1 LCALQQIR
9 HKNSACT
16 LALAFK
22 GILAILSS
30 LINTKGVTLS
40 NVENILGSAQAR
52 GAQNNL
58 SYAGALTPEETY
70 QLVNEGQAV
79 VLVDVRSRAELEL
92 VGRVPLATHIE
103 WAFYPG
109 MVANPDFA
117 AQLQAQVD
125 KQSTIVF
132 MCRTGG
138 RSHNAALL
146 AQQLGYGKAYNML
159 QGFEGDANEH
169 KQRTLI
175 NGWKHAGLPWTN

>member
-1 LCALQQIR
+1 M
-9 HKNSACT
+9 T
-16 LALAFK
+16 
-22 GILAILSS
+22 
-30 LINTKGVTLS
+30 
-40 NVENILGSAQAR
+40 NVEQILNQAHQRAAENNIP
-52 GAQNNL
+52 
-58 SYAGALTPEETY
+58 YAGLVTPQEANALVEHAHEI
-70 QLVNEGQAV
+70 

-92 VGRVPLATHIE
+92 VGRVPFATHIE

-117 AQLQAQVD
+117 QQLQAQID
-125 KQSTIVF
+125 KNRTVIF

-146 AQQLGYGKAYNML
+146 AQQLGYAKAYNMVE
-159 QGFEGDANEH
+159 GFEGEANTL